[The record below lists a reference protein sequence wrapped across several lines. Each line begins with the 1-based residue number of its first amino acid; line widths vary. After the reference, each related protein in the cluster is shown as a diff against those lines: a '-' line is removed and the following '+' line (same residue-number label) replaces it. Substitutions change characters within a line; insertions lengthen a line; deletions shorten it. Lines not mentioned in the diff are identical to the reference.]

1 MLHHVWKQRQRT
13 LLVILLL
20 TVIASPL
27 AFAGK
32 EIQWGQLIEKGL
44 AEAKKTSKPIMMD
57 FYTDW

>member
-1 MLHHVWKQRQRT
+1 MLHHLWKQRQRT

-32 EIQWGQLIEKGL
+32 EIQWEKAIEKGL
-44 AEAKKTSKPIMMD
+44 AEAKKTGKPIMMD